1 MPAILRKVHPVR
13 SLPLAILLG
22 ISLINHLHAQEPPKI
37 EIPLSSIWALDIPGT
52 RDIYGLDLMDFNERS
67 SPGWGYEEFRKEREG
82 SINAIRKTLASWPAG
97 EESLPGFVINRKP
110 DYGVLRSA
118 GMTFGRGLQSLG
130 PRSKLAYE
138 INERLWGNYS
148 FPSGDESTLVFYT
161 HPSSYYVRLDSVTR
175 QGNTF
180 TVSYRAE
187 PHYTAESTV
196 HFALIPL
203 GKLLAGEYQVRFEQV
218 AMERKFHERGFIP
231 FSPQQQARLICRN
244 FNFVVWDRPADE
256 AIEPKEGAFRIPLDT
271 IWSEGMEGTRD
282 VRELDANPRDVRS
295 PTRTIRNWLRLQRG
309 PLRDPPLG
317 GKPVASGF
325 VVLGTDERALKMARE
340 KIGQPRKDT
349 DGFLADS
356 DVSIVVYGI
365 PIGGRLQIASVDRLD
380 SVVTVSYRI
389 VPEKNPDKSG
399 QYAII
404 PVGKLAAGEY
414 DVRMVQIAD
423 DEAIKADPGLIARG
437 VSGNFSFRMSEG
449 F

>member
-1 MPAILRKVHPVR
+1 MR
-13 SLPLAILLG
+13 SLTLTILLVF
-22 ISLINHLHAQEPPKI
+22 SLINCLHAQEPP
-37 EIPLSSIWALDIPGT
+37 EIDVPLDSIWALDMPET
-52 RDIYGLDLMDFNERS
+52 RDIYGLELMDFDERS
-67 SPGWGYEEFRKEREG
+67 SPGWGYEEDRKEREG
-82 SINAIRKTLASWPAG
+82 AINGIRKSLASWPAG
-97 EESLPGFVINRKP
+97 EDSLPGFVVGRKL
-110 DYGVLRSA
+110 DYGVLRAA
-118 GMTFGRGLQSLG
+118 GMALTRGLQSLG

-138 INERLWGNYS
+138 INERLWGTYS

-161 HPSSYYVRLDSVTR
+161 HPSSYYVRLDKVTR

-180 TVSYRAE
+180 TISYRAE

-218 AMERKFHERGFIP
+218 AMERKFHERGFVP

-256 AIEPKEGAFRIPLDT
+256 AIEPRDGAFRIPLDT
-271 IWSEGMEGTRD
+271 IWAEGMEGTRD
-282 VRELDANPRDVRS
+282 VKELDANPRDVRS
-295 PTRTIRNWLRLQRG
+295 PSRTIRNWLRLQRG

-317 GKPVASGF
+317 GKPLASGF

-340 KIGQPRKDT
+340 KIAQPRKDT
-349 DGFLADS
+349 DGFLANS

-365 PIGGRLQIASVDRLD
+365 PTGGRLQIAAVDRLD
-380 SVVTVSYRI
+380 SVITVSYRI
-389 VPEKNPDKSG
+389 VADENPDKSG

-404 PVGKLAAGEY
+404 PLGKLPPGEY

-423 DEAIKADPGLIARG
+423 DQAVKADPGIAARG
-437 VSGNFSFRMSEG
+437 VSSSFSFRMSEG